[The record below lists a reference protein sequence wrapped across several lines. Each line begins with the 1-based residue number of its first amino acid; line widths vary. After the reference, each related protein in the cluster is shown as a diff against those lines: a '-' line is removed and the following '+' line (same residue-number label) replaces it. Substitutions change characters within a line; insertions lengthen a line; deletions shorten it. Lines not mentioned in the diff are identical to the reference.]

1 MLHKYIKNIKLLF
14 TIICGGSLLI
24 GWILS
29 TAHPHLSTAF
39 FLIGIIFGGYF
50 QTKEGITETIQ
61 EKKFNVDL
69 LMILAAIGACSIDY
83 YFEGTMLTF
92 IFSLSGTLEEYTTNK
107 SKKEIEGLLSLQ
119 PDTAKLL
126 LGNQAVKEVPVSQL
140 KVNDYVL
147 VPKGESIPIDGYL
160 LSHESLIDESAIN
173 GESMPSTKNNQDA
186 LFAGTINLSEQLTLC
201 VTTTSDQTVFSKIL
215 NLVQEAQN
223 TPTQA
228 ASFIEK
234 IENLYVKLV
243 LFLVPLFILGSHFLL
258 SWSFSESFYRG
269 MILLVVASP
278 CALVASAT
286 PATLAALSTGARYG
300 ILFKGG
306 RYLEQFAYLK
316 AISFDK
322 TGTLTNGTPIVT
334 NTYFSPRYPQAQV
347 IPYVLA
353 LESHQTHPLAQA
365 ITHYFEKDYSVE
377 DSFTIATETGSGVS
391 LYEDDTE
398 WRIGK
403 LNFVTSEKLSCALLE
418 QTTQLQKE
426 GKTIVYLSKQQEII
440 AYFALLDVAK
450 AEAAECLS
458 YFQKN
463 GIHTAM
469 ITGDQELTAH
479 AVGKHLPLNSV
490 YANCLPTEK
499 NKLISEQQRQFGTN
513 AMVGDGIN
521 DAPALARASLGI
533 SLGNATDIAIDVADV
548 VLINN
553 HLSSLIICHQLAI
566 KLKKIIF
573 QNILFSSCV
582 ILLLIASNFFGNLNL
597 PFGVIGHE
605 GSTILVILNG
615 LRMLQKPRS
624 ASLVSNIAVKT

>member
-1 MLHKYIKNIKLLF
+1 MLHKYIKNIKLIF
-14 TIICGGSLLI
+14 TIICGVSLLI
-24 GWILS
+24 GWLLS
-29 TAHPHLSTAF
+29 TTHSHFSTAF
-39 FLIGIIFGGYF
+39 FMIGIVFGGYF
-50 QTKEGITETIQ
+50 QTKEGIMETIQ
-61 EKKFNVDL
+61 ERRFNVDL
-69 LMILAAIGACSIDY
+69 LMILAAIGACSIQY

-119 PDTAKLL
+119 PETAQLL
-126 LGNQAVKEVPVSQL
+126 LDNQTVKEVPVNQL
-140 KVNDYVL
+140 KINDFVL
-147 VPKGESIPIDGYL
+147 VPKGESVPIDGYL
-160 LSHESLIDESAIN
+160 LSQESLIDESAIN
-173 GESMPSTKNNQDA
+173 GESMPATKNKQDP
-186 LFAGTINLSEQLTLC
+186 LFAGTINLSESLTLC

-215 NLVQEAQN
+215 SLVKEAQN
-223 TPTQA
+223 TPTKA

-243 LFLVPLFILGSHFLL
+243 LFLVPLFILGSHFFLG
-258 SWSFSESFYRG
+258 WSFSESFYRG

-306 RYLEQFAYLK
+306 RYLEQFADLK

-334 NTYFSPRYPQAQV
+334 DTYFLPEYPKERV
-347 IPYVLA
+347 VPYVLA
-353 LESHQTHPLAQA
+353 LESHQTHPLARA
-365 ITHYFEKDYSVE
+365 ITHYFEKDYPIK
-377 DSFTIATETGSGVS
+377 DTFTLATETGSGVS
-391 LYEDDTE
+391 LYEEDIE

-403 LNFVTSEKLSCALLE
+403 LNFVSNKTLSSTLLE
-418 QTTQLQKE
+418 QTTKLQKE
-426 GKTIVYLSKQQEII
+426 GKTMVYLSRQQEII

-450 AEAAECLS
+450 AEATACLA
-458 YFQKN
+458 YFQQN

-469 ITGDQELTAH
+469 ITGDQALTAH
-479 AVGKHLPLNSV
+479 AVGEHLALNSI

-499 NKLISEQQRQFGTN
+499 NKLISEQQRYFGTN

-521 DAPALARASLGI
+521 DAPALAKASLGI

-553 HLSSLIICHQLAI
+553 QLSSLIVCHQLAI
-566 KLKKIIF
+566 KLKQIIF

-597 PFGVIGHE
+597 PIGVIGHE

-615 LRMLQKPRS
+615 LRMLQKPHS
-624 ASLVSNIAVKT
+624 ANLVAKMTVKP